1 MTKQI
6 LDDDI
11 DYREDESPRKT
22 KFRRLLKFYLL
33 PGLRDDQFSE
43 QEYEI
48 EKIKSKRRLFRRFL
62 TPLTIAGLLM
72 LLFLTILGVYS
83 PWLTIYKLQEVT
95 LPYIPPGGDPFSLPS
110 AVHPLGTTKYG
121 YDILARIIWGARTTL
136 TIAIFPVALSIGVG
150 TILGT
155 ISAYAGGPIDYI
167 IMRFVDLMY
176 SIPMLILVIILVPI
190 MGQDLLTTLV
200 LFGIL
205 YIPYNIRFMR
215 ALVLQVK
222 ELLYV
227 RAAKTSG
234 ALKFRLM
241 FKHIVPNAIS
251 PIIISFFGG
260 AAFSILGL
268 AGLAFIGMG
277 DPTVANWGVDINWAR
292 ASFTTFLA
300 AFWPGLF
307 LGIATIGFML
317 LGDGIRDAIDP
328 RLHI

>member
-6 LDDDI
+6 LNDDM
-11 DYREDESPRKT
+11 DYREAESPRES
-22 KFRRLLKFYLL
+22 KFKRLLKFYLL
-33 PGLRDDQFSE
+33 PGWRDDEFSK

-48 EKIKSKRRLFRRFL
+48 ERIKSKRRLFRRFL

-72 LLFLTILGVYS
+72 LLFLIILAVYS

-136 TIAIFPVALSIGVG
+136 TIAIFPVAISIGIG
-150 TILGT
+150 SILGT
-155 ISAYAGGPIDYI
+155 ISAYAGGPIDYV

-190 MGQDLLTTLV
+190 MGQDILTTLI

-222 ELLYV
+222 ELIYV

-234 ALKFRLM
+234 ALKFRVM

-268 AGLAFIGMG
+268 AGLAF
-277 DPTVANWGVDINWAR
+277 
-292 ASFTTFLA
+292 SS
-300 AFWPGLF
+300 
-307 LGIATIGFML
+307 GFMA
-317 LGDGIRDAIDP
+317 GIISRDCNYRFHVI
-328 RLHI
+328 RGWIEGCYRSTITHIKKGILKF